1 MENVVFIGKEIR
13 RELKRQG
20 RSGVWLARQLPCSNN
35 HVYKLFSKKTMD
47 ADLLWRISD
56 IMDVN
61 FFRLYMEKWAQRGVL
76 SKTDSDLW
84 TKWMGFTIY
93 SG

>member
-1 MENVVFIGKEIR
+1 MENVVFIGKEIQ

-20 RSGVWLARQLPCSNN
+20 RSGVRLARQLPCSNN

-56 IMDVN
+56 IMDIN
-61 FFRLYMEKWAQRGVL
+61 FFRLYMDKWERRRRIIQNG
-76 SKTDSDLW
+76 
-84 TKWMGFTIY
+84 
-93 SG
+93 

>member
-1 MENVVFIGKEIR
+1 MENVVFIGKEIH

-35 HVYKLFSKKTMD
+35 HVYKKKKKKTMD

-61 FFRLYMEKWAQRGVL
+61 FFRLYMDKWERRRRIIQNG
-76 SKTDSDLW
+76 
-84 TKWMGFTIY
+84 
-93 SG
+93 

>member
-47 ADLLWRISD
+47 TDLLWRISD

-61 FFRLYMEKWAQRGVL
+61 FFRLYMDKWERRRRIIQNG
-76 SKTDSDLW
+76 
-84 TKWMGFTIY
+84 
-93 SG
+93 

>member
-56 IMDVN
+56 IMEVN
-61 FFRLYMEKWAQRGVL
+61 FFRLYMEKWAQRGTL
-76 SKTDSDLW
+76 SKMDSDL
-84 TKWMGFTIY
+84 
-93 SG
+93 

>member
-47 ADLLWRISD
+47 TDLLWRISD
-56 IMDVN
+56 IMDIN
-61 FFRLYMEKWAQRGVL
+61 FFRLYMDKWERRRRIIQNG
-76 SKTDSDLW
+76 
-84 TKWMGFTIY
+84 
-93 SG
+93 

>member
-20 RSGVWLARQLPCSNN
+20 RSGVWLARQLLCSNN

-56 IMDVN
+56 IMEVN
-61 FFRLYMEKWAQRGVL
+61 FFRLYMEKWAQRGTL
-76 SKTDSDLW
+76 SKMDSDLW
-84 TKWMGFTIY
+84 TK
-93 SG
+93 

>member
-61 FFRLYMEKWAQRGVL
+61 FFRLYMDKWERRRRIIQNG
-76 SKTDSDLW
+76 
-84 TKWMGFTIY
+84 
-93 SG
+93 

>member
-1 MENVVFIGKEIR
+1 MENVVFIGKEIH

-61 FFRLYMEKWAQRGVL
+61 FFRLYMDKWERRRRIIQNG
-76 SKTDSDLW
+76 
-84 TKWMGFTIY
+84 
-93 SG
+93 

>member
-1 MENVVFIGKEIR
+1 MWRKINPHSMENVVFIGKEIR

-56 IMDVN
+56 IMDIN
-61 FFRLYMEKWAQRGVL
+61 FFRLYMDKWERRRRIIQNG
-76 SKTDSDLW
+76 
-84 TKWMGFTIY
+84 
-93 SG
+93 

>member
-56 IMDVN
+56 IMDIN
-61 FFRLYMEKWAQRGVL
+61 FFRLYMDKWERRRRIIQNG
-76 SKTDSDLW
+76 
-84 TKWMGFTIY
+84 
-93 SG
+93 

>member
-20 RSGVWLARQLPCSNN
+20 RSGVWLARQLPCSDNY
-35 HVYKLFSKKTMD
+35 VYKLFSKKTMD
-47 ADLLWRISD
+47 TDLLWRISD

-61 FFRLYMEKWAQRGVL
+61 FFRLYMDKWERRRRIIQNG
-76 SKTDSDLW
+76 
-84 TKWMGFTIY
+84 
-93 SG
+93 

>member
-1 MENVVFIGKEIR
+1 MENVVFIGKEIH

-47 ADLLWRISD
+47 TDLLWRISD
-56 IMDVN
+56 IMDIN
-61 FFRLYMEKWAQRGVL
+61 FFRLYMDKWERRRCIIQNG
-76 SKTDSDLW
+76 
-84 TKWMGFTIY
+84 
-93 SG
+93 

>member
-1 MENVVFIGKEIR
+1 MVNVVFIGKEIH

-61 FFRLYMEKWAQRGVL
+61 FFRLYMDKWERRRRIIQNG
-76 SKTDSDLW
+76 
-84 TKWMGFTIY
+84 
-93 SG
+93 

>member
-1 MENVVFIGKEIR
+1 MENVVFIGKEIH

-56 IMDVN
+56 IMEVN
-61 FFRLYMEKWAQRGVL
+61 FFRLYMEKWAQRGTL
-76 SKTDSDLW
+76 SKMDSDLW
-84 TKWMGFTIY
+84 TK
-93 SG
+93 

>member
-1 MENVVFIGKEIR
+1 MENVDFIGKEIR

-61 FFRLYMEKWAQRGVL
+61 FFRLYMDKWERRRRIIQNG
-76 SKTDSDLW
+76 
-84 TKWMGFTIY
+84 
-93 SG
+93 